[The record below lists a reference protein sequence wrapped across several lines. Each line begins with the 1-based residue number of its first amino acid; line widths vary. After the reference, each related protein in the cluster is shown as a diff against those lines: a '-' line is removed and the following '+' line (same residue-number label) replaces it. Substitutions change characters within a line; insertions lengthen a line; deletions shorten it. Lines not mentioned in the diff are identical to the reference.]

1 MWEIY
6 TCGELPYGNMKN
18 VDVFDYVCQSGNR
31 LEQPTNCPA
40 FVYEAMLKC
49 FDHVSIYSSISFYE
63 QSCIEKSCIMYT
75 QLDIPQVKCCT

>member
-6 TCGELPYGNMKN
+6 TGGELPYGNMKN

-63 QSCIEKSCIMYT
+63 
-75 QLDIPQVKCCT
+75 